1 MGRPAFRT
9 TNRCSANALPPL
21 GEYGTFLEEHTR
33 FYDAT
38 RINHQ
43 VITASAAAA
52 NRHRNCLEGRVCKAG
67 PEWISSTTVEPAARK
82 ASLGRKPA
90 IRRGRVA
97 MKDGRRTCDGS
108 TVTRGTVTPKQEV
121 DGLPPS
127 KKRRTIFAVQ
137 DSHDAAGT
145 GEKRKRRSMAT
156 GDSSTNDVGSNEE
169 PPKPKTVM
177 QVR

>member
-1 MGRPAFRT
+1 M
-9 TNRCSANALPPL
+9 
-21 GEYGTFLEEHTR
+21 
-33 FYDAT
+33 
-38 RINHQ
+38 
-43 VITASAAAA
+43 
-52 NRHRNCLEGRVCKAG
+52 
-67 PEWISSTTVEPAARK
+67 
-82 ASLGRKPA
+82 
-90 IRRGRVA
+90 
-97 MKDGRRTCDGS
+97 
-108 TVTRGTVTPKQEV
+108 TRGTVTPKQEV

-127 KKRRTIFAVQ
+127 KKRKTIFAVL